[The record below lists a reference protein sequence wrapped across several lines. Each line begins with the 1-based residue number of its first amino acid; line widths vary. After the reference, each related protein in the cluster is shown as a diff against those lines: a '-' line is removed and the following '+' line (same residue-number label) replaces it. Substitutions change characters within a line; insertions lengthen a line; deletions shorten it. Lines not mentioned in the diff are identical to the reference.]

1 MKTLTITGAR
11 MAYGVTDAELDR
23 FAKQMNKE
31 LDADRKA
38 GRLKLFT
45 GKLKRGSIKKLA
57 SAAGFPQNPNK

>member
-45 GKLKRGSIKKLA
+45 GKLKRA
-57 SAAGFPQNPNK
+57 